1 MVFFQNTISL
11 TKRGQGSP
19 TFSPLLT
26 RVGPQLEQL
35 RASLQGK
42 ELTLVSELG
51 GTNEMSYLAGMS
63 RKDSISAAFVIWL
76 TVFLFYGHEERRA
89 DSTFTIKGAAL
100 FPEHR
105 LGQKQDK
112 LVI

>member
-42 ELTLVSELG
+42 ELTLVSGLG
-51 GTNEMSYLAGMS
+51 STDEMSYLAGMS
-63 RKDSISAAFVIWL
+63 RKGSVSAAFVIWL
-76 TVFLFYGHEERRA
+76 TVFLFYGHKERRA
-89 DSTFTIKGAAL
+89 DSTFTIKGTAL

-105 LGQKQDK
+105 VGYKQDK